1 MKTSKPRG
9 RPPHPD
15 LLTPAEWRV
24 VSLAQHGLTNA
35 QIAEKLQVSINAIK
49 YHISNVIGKLQT
61 IPQSGVSDKKSLLEF
76 LGAPKDS
83 PYHRSQIMDNQLA
96 IVSVGQISRNVNDIE
111 QSVVWYRDVLG
122 LTHLYT
128 YGQLAFFDI
137 DGVRLFLSKAE
148 DSKEPTK
155 TDSII
160 YFQTN
165 DIKHSHQKLMASGI
179 EFSHA
184 PHKVH
189 THEDGSEEWMA
200 FFNDPEGRP
209 LGLMGQFKHT

>member
-9 RPPHPD
+9 RPAHQD
-15 LLTPAEWRV
+15 LLTPAEWQV
-24 VSLAQHGLTNA
+24 VSLAQHGLTNQQMA
-35 QIAEKLQVSINAIK
+35 DSLGVSINAIK
-49 YHISNVIGKLQT
+49 FHLSNVIDKLR
-61 IPQSGVSDKKSLLEF
+61 IESHGMVSNKKSLLQF
-76 LGAPKDS
+76 LGAPKES
-83 PYHRSQIMDNQLA
+83 PYHRSQNMDKPSA
-96 IVSVGQISRNVNDIE
+96 IQSIGQISRKVKDIE
-111 QSVVWYRDVLG
+111 QSVTWYRDMLG

-128 YGQLAFFDI
+128 YGKLAFFDL
-137 DGVRLFLSKAE
+137 DGVRLFLSESEDPKQLSEAE
-148 DSKEPTK
+148 
-155 TDSII
+155 SII

-165 DIKHSHQKLMASGI
+165 DIKLNHQELLQRGI

-209 LGLMGQFKHT
+209 LGLMGQFKQT